1 MATILRDRAYPP
13 CDASPMTSLPP
24 VAGVFRSELQWQVVT
39 GPFTRTINHWKFSGG
54 PMTSAEALG
63 VAQLMYEAAAPQFAP
78 YLHTGH
84 SLIGCRVTDLTSPDA
99 GDATYEHTTAG
110 TLTGD
115 VVPANCNV
123 LIVHHV
129 ARRYRGG
136 KPRNYLPL
144 GGADQ
149 LVNPNTWQDVLVSD
163 VLAAW
168 MVFEAVGSVISFG
181 GIDVLDFSNV
191 SYTLDKLPRAT
202 PLVESI
208 VSSTVSSTPGSQRRR
223 LRPR

>member
-1 MATILRDRAYPP
+1 
-13 CDASPMTSLPP
+13 MT
-24 VAGVFRSELQWQVVT
+24 AG
-39 GPFTRTINHWKFSGG
+39 
-54 PMTSAEALG
+54 EALG
-63 VAQLMYEAAAPQFAP
+63 VAQAMYEAAAPHFSA
-78 YLHTGH
+78 YLHAGH
-84 SLIGCRVTDLTSPDA
+84 SLIGCRVTDLSSPDA

-123 LIVHHV
+123 MIVHHV

-149 LVNPNTWQDVLVSD
+149 LVNPNTWQDALVGD

-168 MVFEAVGSVISFG
+168 IAFEAGAETITFG

-191 SYTLDKLPRAT
+191 SYTLDKLPRPT
-202 PLVESI
+202 PLVEPI
-208 VSSTVSSTPGSQRRR
+208 VSSTVSSIPGSQRRR